1 MDFIK
6 LIKEGRVED
15 FKSKYGQKF
24 TPENADRI
32 VANVSPKFLNWI
44 GKTFD
49 SINFNSNFQDLVLK
63 LREFDKISSNLPK
76 TDINSYKNLTELYQ
90 ALNDYA
96 NRPRREARKVEGG
109 NVVYVDDRFFVVNP
123 LTQEAS
129 CYYGKGT
136 KWCTAA
142 DSNHQFNRCQQLF
155 PGG

>member
-49 SINFNSNFQDLVLK
+49 SINFNSNFGFTC
-63 LREFDKISSNLPK
+63 RS
-76 TDINSYKNLTELYQ
+76 
-90 ALNDYA
+90 
-96 NRPRREARKVEGG
+96 
-109 NVVYVDDRFFVVNP
+109 
-123 LTQEAS
+123 
-129 CYYGKGT
+129 
-136 KWCTAA
+136 
-142 DSNHQFNRCQQLF
+142 
-155 PGG
+155 PGGVSPPT